1 MSTSAILQIIAGSA
15 VLAAFPAGA
24 WGYIF
29 YKKQREDRLH
39 TVVTFIIGGLAVFP
53 ILLYKYLWKFFP
65 DINILAYAK
74 NFENDLIGI
83 SGFAMIP
90 LSVIIAFAFVGVIEE
105 IMKMSVVH
113 AVDDNRIRHIDD
125 AIMFSILAA
134 LGFAF
139 TENILY
145 FYSIWVKKGPEN
157 LLVPF
162 LFRTVFSTFAHVLFS
177 AIFGYYYGIAHF
189 AKPLL
194 QEELR
199 NGRHTF
205 WDWYHKI
212 FKWKTAEL
220 FHEQKMLEGL
230 TLAVILHAVYNI
242 FLEMNWTFIM
252 VPYLV
257 LGYMF
262 VSHLFKVKE
271 NHKRLDLLAVGQ
283 RSHDYPPKRLAR
295 HVSKLLGRS
304 SG

>member
-1 MSTSAILQIIAGSA
+1 MSLSAILQIIAGCA

-29 YKKQREDRLH
+29 YKKQHEDRLH
-39 TVVTFIIGGLAVFP
+39 TIATFVIGGMAVFP
-53 ILLYKYLWKFFP
+53 ILLYKWLWNFFP
-65 DINILAYAK
+65 SINILAYAK
-74 NFENDLIGI
+74 NFEHDLIGI
-83 SGFAMIP
+83 AGFAMIP
-90 LSVIIAFAFVGVIEE
+90 LSVIIAFAFIGVIEE

-145 FYSIWVKKGPEN
+145 FYTIWAKQGPEH

-162 LFRTVFSTFAHVLFS
+162 VFRAVFSSFAHILFS

-199 NGRHTF
+199 NKRHTF
-205 WDWYHKI
+205 WDWYHKA

-230 TLAVILHAVYNI
+230 TLAVILHAIYNI

-257 LGYMF
+257 FGYAF
-262 VSHLFKVKE
+262 VSHLFKMKE
-271 NHKRLDLLAVGQ
+271 NHKRLDLLAVGE
-283 RSHDYPPKRLAR
+283 HTHNYPPKGIAR
-295 HVSKLLGRS
+295 HVGRLF
-304 SG
+304 GRR

>member
-1 MSTSAILQIIAGSA
+1 MTLSAILQIIAGCA
-15 VLAAFPAGA
+15 VLASFPAGA

-29 YKKQREDRLH
+29 YKKQHEDRLH

-74 NFENDLIGI
+74 NFEKDLIGI

-90 LSVIIAFAFVGVIEE
+90 LSVIIAFAFVGIIEE
-105 IMKMSVVH
+105 VMKMSVVH

-145 FYSIWVKKGPEN
+145 FYTIWAKHGAEN

-162 LFRTVFSTFAHVLFS
+162 VFRAVFSTFAHVLFS

-194 QEELR
+194 QEELKDK
-199 NGRHTF
+199 RHAF

-212 FKWKTAEL
+212 FNWKTNEL

-230 TLAVILHAVYNI
+230 TLAVVLHAVYNI

-252 VPYLV
+252 MPYLI
-257 LGYMF
+257 LGYAF
-262 VSHLFKVKE
+262 VSHLFKIKE
-271 NHKRLDLLAVGQ
+271 NHKRLDLLAVGE
-283 RSHDYPPKRLAR
+283 RSHNYPPRRIAH
-295 HVSKLLGRS
+295 HVSRLLGRS
-304 SG
+304 